1 MPEMRVDVPPV
12 WQQIG
17 SPRFM
22 SGKEG
27 LVRVCDK
34 RKGALALSAAAA
46 LACAAQS
53 GKAATFTDNYSSDTT
68 ANYNQS
74 NDPGPAPSAGLVHT
88 WAVSGGT
95 LNYSRTS
102 TVATADNW
110 ATSIFVTKPTV
121 ASTAGMSSF
130 TTEGDIIGNKNF
142 VLSASGA
149 NSQYFQPGLVISGD
163 ATKGGFVVAE
173 YENGKFQYHFVLLRE
188 TGGQLVGDEGG
199 TGTPPVLADFGSFKN
214 FLTDNF
220 HVQATEDLTGP
231 HPAFHITLT
240 DTTAGFSVTKDAID
254 AGDPSTFGGNSVGWR
269 VRYHLN
275 DAALSFDNLTLEAAV
290 PEPATL
296 GLLAIAGGA
305 LLARRRRA

>member
-1 MPEMRVDVPPV
+1 M
-12 WQQIG
+12 
-17 SPRFM
+17 
-22 SGKEG
+22 
-27 LVRVCDK
+27 RVCDK
-34 RKGALALSAAAA
+34 KKGALALGAAAA

-53 GKAATFTDNYSSDTT
+53 GKAATFPFSDNYSTDTT

-74 NDPGPAPSAGLVHT
+74 NDPGPPASAGVVHT

-102 TVATADNW
+102 TVPTADNW

-121 ASTAGMSSF
+121 ASTAGQTSF

-173 YENGKFQYHFVLLRE
+173 YENGKYQYHFVLLRE
-188 TGGQLVGDEGG
+188 TGTQLVGDEGG

-220 HVQATEDLTGP
+220 HVQATEDLTGA
-231 HPAFHITLT
+231 HPVFHITLT
-240 DTTAGFSVTKDAID
+240 DTTAGFSVTKDAVD
-254 AGDPSTFGGNSVGWR
+254 SGDPVTFGGNSVGWR
-269 VRYHLN
+269 TRYHLN
-275 DAALSFDNLTLEAAV
+275 DAALSFDNLSLGPAV
-290 PEPATL
+290 PEPAML
-296 GLLAIAGGA
+296 GVLAMGGA
-305 LLARRRRA
+305 TLLARRRRA